1 MARAICR
8 RAERTMSILL
18 RDGDIADAVYQYV
31 NRLSDF
37 LYNVSL
43 YVSMREGITPKKWVK
58 VDYGVCCRT
67 TRL

>member
-1 MARAICR
+1 
-8 RAERTMSILL
+8 MSILL